1 MPRVN
6 LTWYQPKVRRIMKD
20 VNALKRKDIA
30 EIRNIT
36 HQAVCKGIKNGQ
48 YKDELTSWIQILD
61 KAGYEITEKGEE

>member
-1 MPRVN
+1 
-6 LTWYQPKVRRIMKD
+6 MKD